1 MSGTSGRPASTQP
14 GGTSLTIRNTRVT
27 KRLVAVAAA
36 TATIAALLAVPT
48 SPVGAT
54 STVSS
59 VRIFGPDREA
69 SSVAIAT
76 AASTGVGLFQAN
88 DTHVVLANSRSHAD
102 SVTASALAGTVNG
115 TVILLPADGS
125 LSAAATAQ
133 LATATNVFIV
143 GGPAVV
149 PATVEP
155 AVQAVTT
162 AATTF
167 VRFGG
172 ATRFETMALVAGN
185 IGTANVAPLANK
197 KTVLLGNSDNFADLV
212 SASPAAYAGDDV
224 NNSKVHPVLLTPV
237 NSLAAE
243 TKAAIGTLEATQ
255 VVILGGPAA
264 VSVAVEEEVDAI
276 PGVSV
281 IRVQGAT
288 RYGTADAFA
297 QVLLT
302 PKASGGFG
310 WSAANVGLANLAA
323 SGGGADAL
331 AASAYLGQA
340 EAPMLGTNN
349 GVLPTETSAFL
360 DTNKA
365 AVATLHIFGGT
376 SAVPGEVLTA
386 AETAAGKLAGPT
398 AVITATEKS
407 TVATVVFSEK
417 VAATN
422 SADYQLLGTNGV
434 AFSNIA
440 SATLSTDGLSAQ
452 IVFVDG
458 SLMTAGVTIQLI
470 TASISTADGRMVDA
484 ISTVIA
490 PDATAPSATLTA
502 IIGTNGG
509 DSDTFTVSFSEPVKG
524 LLSDSSFTLAAAD
537 QDIDAP
543 TYTLGGVVVG
553 APGPTTMYDAATV
566 ELHSPATMGS
576 YQTLAIKAAVV
587 TDPALN
593 PNAAASTVVVADA
606 SKPTLTSATLAVTGT
621 ATAQLS
627 VTDEFLFKAKAAG
640 VTGNITIQVIVNDIG
655 GDNVAVDPATSKI
668 TATFAAV
675 NPSHAAVAALIV
687 ADAAANALVSVD
699 VLDSGLLGDRTY
711 VLAGGTSTATVTSTL
726 SEDVSVDT
734 IASITYDADAPLGG
748 EAVVAAST
756 AVATGNVVVSNHL
769 LTTSDQLPVLN
780 LANVGFITDAVSD
793 NGGNGIA
800 PVARNF

>member
-1 MSGTSGRPASTQP
+1 
-14 GGTSLTIRNTRVT
+14 LTIRNTRVT

-102 SVTASALAGTVNG
+102 SITASALAGTVNG

-422 SADYQLLGTNGV
+422 LADYQLLGTNGV
-434 AFSNIA
+434 AFPNIA
-440 SATLSTDGLSAQ
+440 SVTLSTDGLSAQ

-537 QDIDAP
+537 QDIDPP

-627 VTDEFLFKAKAAG
+627 ATEYLFKAKAAG
-640 VTGNITIQVIVNDIG
+640 VTGNITIEVEVGTAADS
-655 GDNVAVDPATSKI
+655 VTVDPATSTI
-668 TATFAAV
+668 TVTTVAGSPT
-675 NPSHAAVAALIV
+675 HAAVAALIV

-699 VLDSGLLGDRTY
+699 VLVTGNLLGDTTY

-734 IASITYDADAPLGG
+734 FASITYDADAPLGG

-756 AVATGNVVVSNHL
+756 AFATGNVVVSNHL